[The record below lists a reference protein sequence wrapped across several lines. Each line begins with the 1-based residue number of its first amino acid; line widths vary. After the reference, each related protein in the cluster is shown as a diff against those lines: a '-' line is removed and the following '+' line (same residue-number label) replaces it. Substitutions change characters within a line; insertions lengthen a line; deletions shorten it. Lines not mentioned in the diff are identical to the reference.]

1 MARLRAN
8 LLTEAE
14 RDTLAH
20 RDNEHL
26 MGFLDD
32 VCAIPGVLPFGTS
45 SVLRV
50 EKGDWRFSDLV
61 APTG

>member
-26 MGFLDD
+26 MRFLDD
-32 VCAIPGVLPFGTS
+32 VRAIPGVLQFDTFP
-45 SVLRV
+45 VLRV
-50 EKGDWRFSDLV
+50 EKEDWRLNDLV